1 MNDVNKS
8 EFWDE
13 LYLSNSVAWDLKS
26 PTPAF
31 IDLLR
36 SEYFSGRKKLLVV
49 GCGYGY
55 DAIEAAKN
63 GFEVTA
69 LDFSQAAIESAKK
82 LAVKENVNVE
92 FLVEDFFNLKEK
104 YLNSFELV
112 FDYVTYCA
120 INPTRRK
127 EYAEKISD
135 VLQPNGIFAIIL
147 FPIENRV
154 GGPPFAVDVSEATN
168 YFSWKLEL
176 IVSTDKINSIKP
188 RKGRELLQ
196 IYRKPDGKKS

>member
-31 IDLLR
+31 IDLLS

-69 LDFSQAAIESAKK
+69 LDFSQAAIASAKK

-120 INPTRRK
+120 INPARRK